1 MRFRVTVRGERIEL
15 RGYVDPGVLAA
26 LSSATEGL
34 AMVIA
39 SPAEDDYDPFKEAEH
54 RELHHFQV
62 EQENAR
68 LEADNARLEAEL
80 AQLKTKVSEQALTIG
95 RIRTARS
102 NHPECDKHKGDDPI
116 TCGWKAAVLDIDKA
130 LS

>member
-1 MRFRVTVRGERIEL
+1 MRHRITVRGQGMEL
-15 RGYVDPGVLAA
+15 RGYADEHLPEELAQVLAPF
-26 LSSATEGL
+26 L
-34 AMVIA
+34 VVA

-54 RELHHFQV
+54 RELHHFEV

-68 LEADNARLEAEL
+68 LEADNARLGAEL

-116 TCGWKAAVLDIDKA
+116 TCGWKATVLDIDKA

>member
-26 LSSATEGL
+26 LSSAMEGL

-54 RELHHFQV
+54 RELHHFEV

-68 LEADNARLEAEL
+68 LEADNVRLEAEVARL
-80 AQLKTKVSEQALTIG
+80 RGNLDAVRL
-95 RIRTARS
+95 ARS

-116 TCGWKAAVLDIDKA
+116 TCGWKSAVLDIDRA
-130 LS
+130 LSNG